1 MKMKATS
8 LSAFVSTLVEDIMNS
23 VRTSLLIVV
32 LFVCALLGTA
42 CGAASQPEMSSAA
55 PAAMPGDMA
64 GMEPSYQGAEAS
76 VGMMPASQV
85 ARKVIANASMTL
97 VVADTQ
103 TAVGQIES
111 MLDEVGGYIANTNFY
126 KSSYSGN
133 ELLRGNLTLRVPAER
148 LRGAMDQL
156 RGLAVDVRSENITRE
171 DVTDQYSDVEA
182 QLRNLRTTEDEL
194 RALLAEVREKPNST
208 PDDIMAVHY
217 RITEIRGQI
226 EQLQGRQN
234 MLDNLVS
241 LSTLSVELIPDALN
255 QPIVEAGWRP
265 AVVVREATRALVGTL
280 TFLGSAVIW
289 IGVYLIPLALIALIP
304 LSIIVWGLRRLA
316 RRVSSRSAAQSGV

>member
-1 MKMKATS
+1 
-8 LSAFVSTLVEDIMNS
+8 MNTFRS
-23 VRTSLLIVV
+23 SLLIVV
-32 LFVCALLGTA
+32 LFVISLLGTA
-42 CGAASQPEMSSAA
+42 CGAASQREMSSAA
-55 PAAMPGDMA
+55 PAAMPGDTANMA
-64 GMEPSYQGAEAS
+64 PSYQEAEAS
-76 VGMMPASQV
+76 VGMMPAAQV

-103 TAVGQIES
+103 TAIGQIES

-133 ELLRGNLTLRVPAER
+133 ELLRGTMTLRVPAEG
-148 LRGAMDQL
+148 LRSAMDQL

-182 QLRNLRTTEDEL
+182 QLRNLRATEDEL
-194 RALLAEVREKPNST
+194 RALLAEVREKPNAT

-241 LSTLSVELIPDALN
+241 LSTLTVELIPDALN

-265 AVVVREATRALVGTL
+265 AVVVRDATRALVGTL
-280 TFLGSAVIW
+280 TFLGSAAIW
-289 IGVYLIPLALIALIP
+289 IAVYLIPLALIALIP
-304 LSIIVWGLRRLA
+304 LSIIVWGLRWLLRRLGQRA
-316 RRVSSRSAAQSGV
+316 VGRSQA

>member
-8 LSAFVSTLVEDIMNS
+8 LSSFFSTLIEDTMNI
-23 VRTSLLIVV
+23 VRTSLLLLI
-32 LFVCALLGTA
+32 LFVISLLGVA
-42 CGAASQPEMSSAA
+42 CGVARQSDMAPSAASGEAA
-55 PAAMPGDMA
+55 DVAF
-64 GMEPSYQGAEAS
+64 SYQEAEAS

-103 TAVGQIES
+103 SAVGQIETI
-111 MLDEVGGYIANTNFY
+111 LEGVGGYIANTNFY

-133 ELLRGNLTLRVPAER
+133 ELLRGSMTLRVPADQ

-194 RALLAEVREKPNST
+194 RALLAEVREKPNAT
-208 PDDIMAVHY
+208 PEDIMAVHY

-255 QPIVEAGWRP
+255 QPIVETGWR
-265 AVVVREATRALVGTL
+265 ASVIVRDATRALVSTL
-280 TFLGSAVIW
+280 QFLGSAAIW
-289 IGVYLIPLALIALIP
+289 VGVYLIPLALIALIP
-304 LSIIVWGLRRLA
+304 LTIILWGLRWLMRRLG
-316 RRVSSRSAAQSGV
+316 SRSAAQSRV

>member
-1 MKMKATS
+1 MKATS
-8 LSAFVSTLVEDIMNS
+8 LSSFFSTLIEDTMNI
-23 VRTSLLIVV
+23 VRTSLLLLI
-32 LFVCALLGTA
+32 LFVISLLGVA
-42 CGAASQPEMSSAA
+42 CGAARQSEMAPSAA
-55 PAAMPGDMA
+55 SGEAADVTF
-64 GMEPSYQGAEAS
+64 SYQEAEAS

-103 TAVGQIES
+103 GAVGQIETI
-111 MLDEVGGYIANTNFY
+111 LEGVGGYIANTNFY

-133 ELLRGNLTLRVPAER
+133 ELLRGSMTLRVPADQ
-148 LRGAMDQL
+148 LRGVMDQL
-156 RGLAVDVRSENITRE
+156 RGLAVDVRNENITRE

-182 QLRNLRTTEDEL
+182 QLRNLRTTENEL
-194 RALLAEVREKPNST
+194 RALLSEVREKPNST

-265 AVVVREATRALVGTL
+265 AVVVREATRALVSTL
-280 TFLGSAVIW
+280 TFLGSAAIW

-304 LSIIVWGLRRLA
+304 LSIILWGLRWLMRRLG
-316 RRVSSRSAAQSGV
+316 SKPAAQSRV

>member
-1 MKMKATS
+1 MNTVRNPF
-8 LSAFVSTLVEDIMNS
+8 LFVLL
-23 VRTSLLIVV
+23 LLI
-32 LFVCALLGTA
+32 ALLGTA
-42 CGAASQPEMSSAA
+42 CGAARQSEMASQA
-55 PAAMPGDMA
+55 PMEPAPMPGSAMGMA
-64 GMEPSYQGAEAS
+64 PNAAEAEAS
-76 VGMMPASQV
+76 AQFMPASQV

-103 TAVGQIES
+103 SAADQIEA
-111 MLDEVGGYIANTNFY
+111 MIDEVGGYIADTNFY
-126 KSSYSGN
+126 KSSYSGS
-133 ELLRGNLTLRVPAER
+133 ELLRGTLTLRIPAER
-148 LRGAMDQL
+148 LSAMMDQL
-156 RGLAVDVRSENITRE
+156 RGLAIDVRGENITRE

-182 QLRNLRTTEDEL
+182 QLRNLRATEDEL
-194 RALLAEVREKPNST
+194 RALLAEVREKPNAT

-217 RITEIRGQI
+217 RITEVRGQI

-255 QPIVEAGWRP
+255 QPIVESGWR
-265 AVVVREATRALVGTL
+265 ASVIVREATRALVSTL
-280 TFLGSAVIW
+280 QFLGSAAIW

-316 RRVSSRSAAQSGV
+316 RRLGPKSPAQSAG

>member
-1 MKMKATS
+1 MI
-8 LSAFVSTLVEDIMNS
+8 LLVSM
-23 VRTSLLIVV
+23 
-32 LFVCALLGTA
+32 LLGAA
-42 CGAASQPEMSSAA
+42 CGAASQPEMAAEA
-55 PAAMPGDMA
+55 PAAVSGDTANMA
-64 GMEPSYQGAEAS
+64 PSYQEAEAS

-103 TAVGQIES
+103 STVGQIEAIV
-111 MLDEVGGYIANTNFY
+111 DGVGGYIADTNFY

-133 ELLRGNLTLRVPAER
+133 ELLRGTMTLRVPADQ
-148 LRGAMDQL
+148 LRGMMEQL
-156 RGLAVDVRSENITRE
+156 RGLAIDVRSENITRE

-194 RALLAEVREKPNST
+194 RALLTEVREKPNST
-208 PDDIMAVHY
+208 PEDIMAVHY

-241 LSTLSVELIPDALN
+241 LSTLNVELIPDALN
-255 QPIVEAGWRP
+255 QPIVETGWR
-265 AVVVREATRALVGTL
+265 ASVIVREATRALVSTL
-280 TFLGSAVIW
+280 QFLGSAAIW
-289 IGVYLIPLALIALIP
+289 VGVYLIPLAVIALIP

-316 RRVSSRSAAQSGV
+316 RRLSSRSAAQSGV

>member
-1 MKMKATS
+1 MKP
-8 LSAFVSTLVEDIMNS
+8 
-23 VRTSLLIVV
+23 VRTSLLVLL
-32 LFVCALLGTA
+32 LFVISLLGTA
-42 CGAASQPEMSSAA
+42 CGAASAPEMSSESPAFMSNDALGMA
-55 PAAMPGDMA
+55 PSSG
-64 GMEPSYQGAEAS
+64 EAEAS
-76 VGMMPASQV
+76 TEFMPAAQV

-103 TAVGQIES
+103 AAVGQIEI
-111 MLDEVGGYIANTNFY
+111 MLDEVGGYIADTNFY

-133 ELLRGNLTLRVPAER
+133 ELLRGTMTVRIPAEG
-148 LRGAMDQL
+148 LRTVMQQM
-156 RGLAVDVRSENITRE
+156 RGLAVDVRSENISRE

-194 RALLAEVREKPNST
+194 RALLAEVREKPNAT

-255 QPIVEAGWRP
+255 QPIVETGWR
-265 AVVVREATRALVGTL
+265 ASVIVRDATRALVGTL
-280 TFLGSAVIW
+280 QFLGSAAIW
-289 IGVYLIPLALIALIP
+289 VGVYLIPLALIALIP
-304 LSIIVWGLRRLA
+304 LSIIVWSLRWLLRRLGQ
-316 RRVSSRSAAQSGV
+316 RSAARSQA

>member
-1 MKMKATS
+1 
-8 LSAFVSTLVEDIMNS
+8 MNI
-23 VRTSLLIVV
+23 VRTPLLIVILLV
-32 LFVCALLGTA
+32 SILLGAA
-42 CGAASQPEMSSAA
+42 CSAASPREMSTAAPAAA
-55 PAAMPGDMA
+55 PAAMPADSL
-64 GMEPSYQGAEAS
+64 GMSPSYQEAEAS
-76 VGMMPASQV
+76 AEMLPASQV

-103 TAVGQIES
+103 AAVGQIEA
-111 MLDEVGGYIANTNFY
+111 MLEGVGGYIANTNFY
-126 KSSYSGN
+126 KSSYSGS
-133 ELLRGNLTLRVPAER
+133 ELLRGSMTLRIPAEQ
-148 LRGAMDQL
+148 LRVVMDQL
-156 RGLAVDVRSENITRE
+156 RGLAMDVRGENITRE

-182 QLRNLRTTEDEL
+182 QLRNLRATEDEL

-241 LSTLSVELIPDALN
+241 LSTLNIELIPDALN
-255 QPIVEAGWRP
+255 QPIVETGWR
-265 AVVVREATRALVGTL
+265 ASVIVRDATRALVSTL
-280 TFLGSAVIW
+280 QFLGSAAIW

-316 RRVSSRSAAQSGV
+316 RRLSSKSAAQSGV